1 MTHRTDDELQPV
13 IDLLR
18 AHRPEATALEL
29 DATKQRVL
37 GRAGKRTNKSR
48 SGFMRSRAAI
58 LSTLV
63 LGFLLSSA
71 GAGLAVT
78 GFAGND
84 QASVAQYAP
93 TPEPNVPPTT
103 STPPAP
109 PETAV
114 PPQQVVAPEE
124 DVQEVLPTT
133 DEKAAPDV
141 QPDRQVVAAVQ
152 ASDKEELPFTG
163 FAAIPVLL
171 IGLALLSGGLV
182 MRRSARN
189 D

>member
-1 MTHRTDDELQPV
+1 
-13 IDLLR
+13 
-18 AHRPEATALEL
+18 
-29 DATKQRVL
+29 
-37 GRAGKRTNKSR
+37 
-48 SGFMRSRAAI
+48 MRSRAAI

-63 LGFLLSSA
+63 LGFLLSTA

-84 QASVAQYAP
+84 QASVAQYPEPPAQP
-93 TPEPNVPPTT
+93 TPQPTAARAARDGRAAAAGRRAGGGPAGAARARTSRPP
-103 STPPAP
+103 
-109 PETAV
+109 
-114 PPQQVVAPEE
+114 
-124 DVQEVLPTT
+124 
-133 DEKAAPDV
+133 APDV

-152 ASDKEELPFTG
+152 ASDEEELPFTG

>member
-1 MTHRTDDELQPV
+1 
-13 IDLLR
+13 
-18 AHRPEATALEL
+18 
-29 DATKQRVL
+29 
-37 GRAGKRTNKSR
+37 
-48 SGFMRSRAAI
+48 MRSRAAI

-84 QASVAQYAP
+84 QASVAQYP
-93 TPEPNVPPTT
+93 ETPVPQPPPTT
-103 STPPAP
+103 NGQPPAP

-114 PPQQVVAPEE
+114 PPQQVVAPEQ
-124 DVQEVLPTT
+124 DVQEVLPST

-152 ASDKEELPFTG
+152 ASDEEELPFTG